1 MNEAVRSGVIPAG
14 TLLCRIEDIEDGN
27 TKGFVLG
34 EGDWPLRGLL
44 VREGA
49 AVHGFVNH
57 CPHAGHR
64 LNFHP
69 DRFLTPDGQLIL
81 CLSDGAVFDKRSGAC
96 VMGPCVGESLK
107 KVPVLVQDGE
117 VRTAAP
123 LDVDALATRYW

>member
-1 MNEAVRSGVIPAG
+1 MNEPLRSGVVPVG
-14 TLLCRIEDIEDGN
+14 TALCRLEDIEDGS

-49 AVHGFVNH
+49 VVRGFVNH

-81 CLSDGAVFDKRSGAC
+81 CRSHGAVFDKRSGAC

-107 KVPVLVQDGE
+107 PVPVLVQDGE
-117 VRTAAP
+117 VRTAVP

>member
-1 MNEAVRSGVIPAG
+1 MNELIRSGMVPAG
-14 TLLCRIEDIEDGN
+14 TMLCRLEDIEDGN

-49 AVHGFVNH
+49 VVRGFVNH

-69 DRFLTPDGQLIL
+69 DRFLTPDGQLII
-81 CLSDGAVFDKRSGAC
+81 CLSHGAVFDKRSGAC

-107 KVPVLVQDGE
+107 PLPVLVEDGV

>member
-1 MNEAVRSGVIPAG
+1 MNDMSRSGVVPAG
-14 TLLCRIEDIEDGN
+14 TLLCRLEDIVDGN

-34 EGDWPLRGLL
+34 DGDWPLRGLL

-49 AVHGFVNH
+49 VVRGFVNH

-69 DRFLTPDGQLIL
+69 DRFLTPDGQMIL
-81 CLSDGAVFDKRSGAC
+81 CLSHGAVFDKRSGAC

-107 KVPVLVQDGE
+107 PVPVLVQDGE